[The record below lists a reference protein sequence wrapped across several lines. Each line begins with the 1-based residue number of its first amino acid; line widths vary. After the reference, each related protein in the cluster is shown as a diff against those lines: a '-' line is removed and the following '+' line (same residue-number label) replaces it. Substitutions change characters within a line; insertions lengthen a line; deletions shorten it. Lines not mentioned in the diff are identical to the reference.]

1 MKKFLIRHV
10 GNLGDAV
17 FFLPP
22 ILAALKEE
30 YRDCHITLATA
41 WGFKERRRR
50 LLIPWQKYDFWGNR
64 NQNGFSLHLFLTN
77 PHIDQLIHWHD
88 TFTDLT
94 GNLCQ
99 EDGHHLPTWSAK
111 HYEQQ
116 KSSGTFD
123 EVFEL
128 DMGITHSENPLKKLF
143 AAIKLP
149 SRYRGDY
156 RIYFTD
162 QDKTV
167 AQQVMSGYLSPRI
180 VLLEGIEG
188 SATRGWDPGK
198 VKQLE
203 QEITTTCGTSP
214 LWFGGKFTRW
224 YEGRPLTLRQN
235 IATLLYCDA
244 AIGVLSG
251 PMHFAAATGVP
262 TITLMA
268 DQPLHRAAPAY
279 FLNQSIADPAK
290 RHRTLLGPTNS
301 QPEFLK
307 HDQPSRNL
315 TPSEAARQGHA
326 SWLKPGRQ
334 ATKTPLAAITVD
346 EVMLVLADIL
356 KHPVL

>member
-1 MKKFLIRHV
+1 MKKFLIRHL
-10 GNLGDAV
+10 GNMGDAV

-22 ILAALKEE
+22 ILAAIKEE
-30 YRDCHITLATA
+30 YPDCHITLVTA
-41 WGFKERRRR
+41 WGYKERRRR
-50 LLIPWQKYDFWGNR
+50 LLIPWQKYDFWGSR
-64 NQNGFSLHLFLTN
+64 NQSGFSLHLFLTN
-77 PHIDQLIHWHD
+77 PHVDQLIHWHD
-88 TFTDLT
+88 TTTDLS
-94 GNLCQ
+94 GSLCQ
-99 EDGHHLPTWSAK
+99 EDGHKIPTWSAK
-111 HYEQQ
+111 YYGQQ

-128 DMGITHSENPLKKLF
+128 DMGITHTENPLKKLF

-149 SRYRGDY
+149 HRYRGDY
-156 RIYFTD
+156 KLYFTD
-162 QDKTV
+162 KDQAV
-167 AQQVMSGYLSPRI
+167 AKEVMDNYPSPRI

-188 SATRGWDPGK
+188 ATTRGWDAGK
-198 VKQLE
+198 VKQLAS
-203 QEITTTCGTSP
+203 EIEAAYGTPP
-214 LWFGGKFTRW
+214 LWFGSKHTRT
-224 YEGRPLTLRQN
+224 YQGRALTLREN

-279 FLNQSIADPAK
+279 FLNQSITNPAK
-290 RHRTLLGPTNS
+290 RHRTLLGPTNA

-315 TPSEAARQGHA
+315 TPNEAARQGHG
-326 SWLKPGRQ
+326 SWLEPGRQ
-334 ATKTPLAAITVD
+334 ATKTPLAAITVN